1 VERAFVAVTPVI
13 PARDVAAG
21 LAFYVEKLG
30 FAELWRNGDPPD
42 AAAVRRGGVTIHL
55 FACDDPKIAQWTA
68 LRIETHEIDVLYERC
83 ERAGIVHPNGRL
95 EEKPWGNS
103 EFTALDLDGV
113 GLVFWEPAK
122 GR

>member
-1 VERAFVAVTPVI
+1 VEREFVAVTPVI

-30 FAELWRNGDPPD
+30 FTELWRNGEPADGG
-42 AAAVRRGGVTIHL
+42 AVRRGGVTIHL

-68 LRIETHEIDVLYERC
+68 FRIETHEIDALYEQC

-95 EEKPWGNS
+95 EDKPWGNR